1 MTLAKREADVL
12 STIIESYIET
22 ALPVGSRTVAGASR
36 LRLSAASMRNT
47 MADLTDK
54 GYLEQPHTSAG
65 RIPTAKA
72 FRVYVDSLLRLRPI
86 SREEKGEILS
96 RLTQQGLEISQM
108 LQQASAMVSSL
119 SHQVALVLAPGGN
132 DVRWRRVDFAL
143 LADKLVLAV
152 LVLDGG
158 IVRNRVVPVE
168 GHVTADEL
176 TSFANYLNCHYT
188 GLTLSEAR
196 LRILNEMHNAEAH
209 LEQLCSRALLLA
221 RLAFSDQ
228 QEEER
233 QIFVDGTLTLLDKAE
248 FTDSGRMRELLA
260 LLEER
265 SRLLRLLD
273 STMRGTDVSVSIA
286 PSLAENPGE
295 VDPDQTL
302 FDETGAS
309 YGKGRTGISSRHL
322 MAGTAREGERHA
334 LPGRLTAYHAAVR
347 PKESGADRE
356 LVGLSVISAP
366 YGGDT
371 PLGVVSVIGPLRMDY
386 GTVVPVV
393 DCISKSLSTLLK
405 DRFSA

>member
-1 MTLAKREADVL
+1 MTLAQREADVL
-12 STIIESYIET
+12 STIIESYIAT
-22 ALPVGSRTVAGASR
+22 AMPVGSRTVAGASR

-132 DVRWRRVDFAL
+132 DVRWRRMDFAL

-168 GHVTADEL
+168 EHVTADDL

-196 LRILNEMHNAEAH
+196 LRILNEMHSAEAH
-209 LEQLCSRALLLA
+209 LERLCSRALLLA
-221 RLAFSDQ
+221 RLAFNDQ
-228 QEEER
+228 HEEER

-248 FTDSGRMRELLA
+248 FTDSGRMRDLLA

-286 PSLAENPGE
+286 PSIAADPDEVPPGE
-295 VDPDQTL
+295 ACR
-302 FDETGAS
+302 DEACAG
-309 YGKGRTGISSRHL
+309 YGRGR
-322 MAGTAREGERHA
+322 AGTANGLHHA
-334 LPGRLTAYHAAVR
+334 LAGQRTAHQAAHCAAGS
-347 PKESGADRE
+347 KDAGADRG

-366 YGGDT
+366 YGGET

>member
-1 MTLAKREADVL
+1 MTLAQREADVL
-12 STIIESYIET
+12 STIIESYIAT
-22 ALPVGSRTVAGASR
+22 AMPVGSRTVAGASR

-132 DVRWRRVDFAL
+132 DVRWRRMDFAL

-168 GHVTADEL
+168 EHVTADDL

-196 LRILNEMHNAEAH
+196 LRILNEMHSAEAH
-209 LEQLCSRALLLA
+209 LERLCSRALLLA
-221 RLAFSDQ
+221 RLAFNDQ
-228 QEEER
+228 HEEER

-248 FTDSGRMRELLA
+248 FTDSGRMRDLLA

-286 PSLAENPGE
+286 PSIAADPDEVPPGE
-295 VDPDQTL
+295 ACR
-302 FDETGAS
+302 DEACAG
-309 YGKGRTGISSRHL
+309 YGRGR
-322 MAGTAREGERHA
+322 AGTANGLHHA
-334 LPGRLTAYHAAVR
+334 LAGQRTALQAAHCAAGS
-347 PKESGADRE
+347 KDAGADRG

-366 YGGDT
+366 YGGET